1 MFDYRLK
8 DIFKTFVDS
17 NKFILKK
24 LNDLQTEDLAW
35 YDDILDFD
43 YLYSHSG
50 DKLISPLVY
59 KLLEEDKT
67 ILETNINKIVTIVST
82 RYLDKWNKLFQALV
96 VADYNPIENYN
107 MYEKETPDITKTY
120 HREQN
125 TNLEVKDDGENNS
138 SVYAF
143 NSVSAKPSGKVEVDN
158 TRTTSGDVD
167 DNYQDG
173 EDTET
178 GTRELERSGNIGVTT
193 TQQMLEQEIE
203 IKKHNFY
210 DIVYEDID
218 NIIALEIY

>member
-8 DIFKTFVDS
+8 DIFKSFVDD

-24 LNDLQTEDLAW
+24 INDTENLDW
-35 YDDILDFD
+35 YNDTLDFE

-50 DKLISPLVY
+50 DKLISPFVY
-59 KLLEEDKT
+59 KLLEQNKT
-67 ILETNINKIVTIVST
+67 ILETNLNKIANVLKTK
-82 RYLDKWNKLFQALV
+82 YLDKWNKLYQALV
-96 VADYNPIENYN
+96 DDDYNPIENYS
-107 MYEKETPDITKTY
+107 MTEVETPNITKTY

-125 TNLEVKDDGENNS
+125 TNIEVSDDGESNS

-143 NSVSAKPSGKVEVDN
+143 NSSTPTPSGKAEVDN
-158 TRTTSGDVD
+158 TRTTSGNKD

-173 EDTET
+173 EDTES
-178 GTRELERSGNIGVTT
+178 GTREKTRSGNIGVTT

-210 DIVYEDID
+210 DIVYGDID
-218 NIIALEIY
+218 NVIALDIY

>member
-17 NKFILKK
+17 DKFILKK
-24 LNDLQTEDLAW
+24 INDRQSEDLVW
-35 YDDILDFD
+35 YDSCLDFD

-59 KLLEEDKT
+59 KLLEENKT
-67 ILETNINKIVTIVST
+67 ILETKLNKIVDIIST
-82 RYLDKWNKLFQALV
+82 RYLDKWNKLYQALV
-96 VADYNPIENYN
+96 VTQYDPIENYSMN
-107 MYEKETPDITKTY
+107 ELETPNITKTY

-125 TNLEVKDDGENNS
+125 TNLEVKDDGESTS

-143 NSVSAKPSGKVEVDN
+143 NSSTPTPSGKAEVDN
-158 TRTTSGDVD
+158 TRTTSGDKD

-173 EDTET
+173 TDTET
-178 GTRELERSGNIGVTT
+178 GTRSKRRTGNIGVTT

-210 DIVYEDID
+210 DIVYGDID
-218 NIIALEIY
+218 NVIALEIY